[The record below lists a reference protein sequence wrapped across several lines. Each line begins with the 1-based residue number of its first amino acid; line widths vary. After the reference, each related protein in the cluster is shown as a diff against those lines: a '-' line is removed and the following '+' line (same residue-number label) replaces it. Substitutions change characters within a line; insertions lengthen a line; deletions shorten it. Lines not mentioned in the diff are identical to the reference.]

1 MGITGGLIV
10 QGSQHDQCVVVVEH
24 LCEYTFGLEY
34 LCSRSSSGL
43 HVLWLIAYTIIYE
56 RLACACNNEIDTLFV
71 ILCLSIRL
79 GSLVVHSFINSSAVM
94 PNVADSE
101 QALKHK
107 YSSSKIYNSHVSLTI
122 HHSMYIPGF
131 DTSVPSHTMTPRKS
145 AKTAEEQYPPAPSAE
160 DDNAS
165 MGDDELE
172 ELSQDV
178 IDEYLAYNAMNPLRL
193 NDDEDEYGDDDASE
207 GLQSTPDGYEHYE
220 HKEPT
225 PPHTRREEPDV
236 HNQTRQRIE
245 GEPPQRPTAPLQYYT
260 VPVPPPP
267 TVIVPGAAPTGLMAF
282 PTAPQSQPM
291 FHLFD
296 PNSGEFGRSRRTPR
310 RLKLPPRVALSE
322 GDYYPRGVVPG
333 GYSRGV
339 DGLPH
344 YMFPNQT
351 VRRVD
356 DRPNGQMPFSWLH
369 PIEHPIERNVA
380 HRTEPTFA
388 LEFWADTF
396 TMSRRIEEDMAALR
410 RRLERL
416 QEFYYRS

>member
-1 MGITGGLIV
+1 MD
-10 QGSQHDQCVVVVEH
+10 SP
-24 LCEYTFGLEY
+24 
-34 LCSRSSSGL
+34 
-43 HVLWLIAYTIIYE
+43 
-56 RLACACNNEIDTLFV
+56 FV
-71 ILCLSIRL
+71 FFCLSL
-79 GSLVVHSFINSSAVM
+79 KLSSLVVHSFINSSAVI

-145 AKTAEEQYPPAPSAE
+145 SKKVEEQYPPAPSAE

-178 IDEYLAYNAMNPLRL
+178 IDEYLAYNAMNHLRL
-193 NDDEDEYGDDDASE
+193 NDDEDEYEDDDASE
-207 GLQSTPDGYEHYE
+207 GLQSTPDGYEQYE
-220 HKEPT
+220 HEEPT

-236 HNQTRQRIE
+236 HNQPRQRFGIE
-245 GEPPQRPTAPLQYYT
+245 SPQRPPATLQYYT

-267 TVIVPGAAPTGLMAF
+267 TIIVLGAAPTGLMAF
-282 PTAPQSQPM
+282 PTAPQSQPI
-291 FHLFD
+291 FHLFGGN
-296 PNSGEFGRSRRTPR
+296 PGEFGRSRRAPR
-310 RLKLPPRVALSE
+310 RLRLPPSVALSE
-322 GDYYPRGVVPG
+322 GDYYLGGVVPG

-339 DGLPH
+339 DELPH

-351 VRRVD
+351 VPLRRRVD

-369 PIEHPIERNVA
+369 PIEPPIERNVV

-396 TMSRRIEEDMAALR
+396 TMSRRIEEDMASLR
-410 RRLERL
+410 RRLECL